1 MKQCMEYQII
11 ICNYISSNENDTKR
25 IYFLDNTKKIKKGF
39 NGLYLK
45 IKKDKELKIEYID
58 TVTDYKEYLSP
69 MFNFRNVIGAFDDEY
84 YQEYNK
90 RNEVEK
96 LLNDVLFS
104 KFLINNYFTDPD
116 SIISIKGENIDVYK
130 KNLITCREAIFAWI
144 HVWDILNWL
153 KDNLIFILL

>member
-1 MKQCMEYQII
+1 M
-11 ICNYISSNENDTKR
+11 
-25 IYFLDNTKKIKKGF
+25 GF
-39 NGLYLK
+39 ILK
-45 IKKDKELKIEYID
+45 LKKDKELKIEYID

-116 SIISIKGENIDVYK
+116 SIISIKVK
-130 KNLITCREAIFAWI
+130 
-144 HVWDILNWL
+144 ILMFI
-153 KDNLIFILL
+153 KRILLRVEKQFLLGYM